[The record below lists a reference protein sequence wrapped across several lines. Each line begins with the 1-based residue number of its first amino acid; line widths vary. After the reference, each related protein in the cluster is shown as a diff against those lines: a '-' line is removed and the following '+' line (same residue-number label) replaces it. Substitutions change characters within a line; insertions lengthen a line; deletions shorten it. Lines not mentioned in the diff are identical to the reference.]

1 MVSSDPWIGK
11 EVGNYRIVES
21 INSGNFGS
29 VYKGKHL
36 HFEHDPVVA
45 IKLPRATFHTEEE
58 RSQFIQEAQLQRQ
71 LGHPHIL
78 PILDAGFQNGIP
90 YLVTMYAAG
99 GSLRARLGKR
109 NRQPLPLDE
118 ALVILTQIGQ
128 ALHYAHQYQPPV
140 VHRDLKPENI
150 LLDEQGKVLLAD
162 FGIAVLLSSIRT
174 GIVGSGGTPPY
185 MAPEQF
191 EGLASPKSD
200 QYALGCIAYELLTGR
215 KVFSIPNAT
224 LEAWWYHHAKVE
236 PMPPRQYNPHL
247 PALIEQA
254 ILLAISKD
262 RSKRH
267 RDVVAFIQAMTGTKV
282 QQKVGGVPDSPEAWV
297 EAGIAHIQAGRYTE
311 AVAACDQAL
320 QLNPAYAPAYTH
332 KGAALTELD
341 RFTEALAAYDW
352 AIQLDPTYAPAYA
365 YKAGALSDLKRHEEA
380 LVAYDWAIQL
390 APTDVVSYAG
400 KGLALYYLERDEE
413 ALVAYDRALQLRPDY
428 AGGYVDKANALVRL
442 KRYEEALAAY
452 NQALQLNPAYAR
464 AYAKKG
470 DALLD
475 LGRYEEALTAYNQAL
490 QLNPAD
496 GGSPI
501 GKGFALSNL
510 KRYEEALAACELAL
524 QLDPSN
530 LLVYIKKGIVLDD
543 LKWYEEALVAYFFLN
558 DIATT

>member
-1 MVSSDPWIGK
+1 MVRSDPWIGK

-71 LGHPHIL
+71 LWHPHIL

-109 NRQPLPLDE
+109 NSQPLPLDE

-200 QYALGCIAYELLTGR
+200 QYALGCIAYEFLTGR
-215 KVFSIPNAT
+215 KMFSIPNAT

-247 PALIEQA
+247 PALLEQA

-282 QQKVGGVPDSPEAWV
+282 QQKVGGVPDSPEAWM

-320 QLNPAYAPAYTH
+320 QLNPAYAPAYAH

-341 RFTEALAAYDW
+341 RFTEALAAYDR
-352 AIQLDPTYAPAYA
+352 AIQLDPANAWFY
-365 YKAGALSDLKRHEEA
+365 
-380 LVAYDWAIQL
+380 I
-390 APTDVVSYAG
+390 G
-400 KGLALYYLERDEE
+400 KGDALYYLERYDE

-452 NQALQLNPAYAR
+452 NQALQLNPA
-464 AYAKKG
+464 
-470 DALLD
+470 
-475 LGRYEEALTAYNQAL
+475 
-490 QLNPAD
+490 D

-510 KRYEEALAACELAL
+510 KRYEEALAAYDQAL
-524 QLDPSN
+524 QLNPTSA
-530 LLVYIKKGIVLDD
+530 LVYTYKGDVFTQ
-543 LKWYEEALVAYFFLN
+543 LKRYEEALAAYDQALQLN
-558 DIATT
+558 PAYMDAYTNKGNLLFSLGLYQQALVSY

>member
-1 MVSSDPWIGK
+1 MVDSDPWIGK
-11 EVGNYRIVES
+11 QVGNYRIVES

-109 NRQPLPLDE
+109 NSQPLPLDE

-215 KVFSIPNAT
+215 KMFSIPN
-224 LEAWWYHHAKVE
+224 
-236 PMPPRQYNPHL
+236 
-247 PALIEQA
+247 A

-267 RDVVAFIQAMTGTKV
+267 SDVVAFIQAMTGTKV

-341 RFTEALAAYDW
+341 RFTEALAAYDR
-352 AIQLDPTYAPAYA
+352 AILLDPANAWFYIR
-365 YKAGALSDLKRHEEA
+365 KGDALYYLKRYDDA
-380 LVAYDWAIQL
+380 LVAYYWAIQL

-442 KRYEEALAAY
+442 ERYEEALAAY

-510 KRYEEALAACELAL
+510 KRYEEALAAYDQAL
-524 QLDPSN
+524 QLNPTSA
-530 LLVYIKKGIVLDD
+530 LVYTYKGDVFTQR
-543 LKWYEEALVAYFFLN
+543 KR
-558 DIATT
+558 

>member
-109 NRQPLPLDE
+109 NSQPLPLDE

-215 KVFSIPNAT
+215 KMFSIPNAT

-282 QQKVGGVPDSPEAWV
+282 QQKVGGVPDSPEAWM

-320 QLNPAYAPAYTH
+320 QLNPAYAPAYAH
-332 KGAALTELD
+332 KAS
-341 RFTEALAAYDW
+341 
-352 AIQLDPTYAPAYA
+352 
-365 YKAGALSDLKRHEEA
+365 ALSDLKRHEEA
-380 LVAYDWAIQL
+380 LVAYDRAIQL